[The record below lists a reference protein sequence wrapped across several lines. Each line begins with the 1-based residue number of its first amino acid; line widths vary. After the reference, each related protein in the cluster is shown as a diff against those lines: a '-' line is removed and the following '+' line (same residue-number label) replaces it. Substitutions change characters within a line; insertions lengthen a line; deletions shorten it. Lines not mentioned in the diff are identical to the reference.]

1 MSCESY
7 FRKTCTSYF
16 THCYVNFYVS
26 DIYSRDSITV
36 AKTEPIKKTI
46 IELYSRLREV
56 DVVRSVYWQR
66 KVDSVV

>member
-1 MSCESY
+1 VSLIFEKHVRVISL
-7 FRKTCTSYF
+7 TATSSF
-16 THCYVNFYVS
+16 MFL
-26 DIYSRDSITV
+26 IYSRDSNTV
-36 AKTEPIKKTI
+36 VKTEPIKKTI